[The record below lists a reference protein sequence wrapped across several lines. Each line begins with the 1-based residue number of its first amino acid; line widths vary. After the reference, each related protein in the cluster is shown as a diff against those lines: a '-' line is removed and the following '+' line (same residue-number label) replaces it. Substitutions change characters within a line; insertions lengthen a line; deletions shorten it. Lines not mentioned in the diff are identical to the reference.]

1 MKNSISLKKIGSYLV
16 LMTIIAVAF
25 CGCGKKDISE
35 SPITKIDDLPN
46 KIIGTQMGTT
56 GDIYASDYTEQGSQ
70 IKQFNKGADAIMA
83 LKQGKVDCVIIDSE
97 PAKKFV
103 DINPDLS
110 ILPEEFV
117 VENYSICIAKG
128 NDELLDKVNKAIT
141 ELKENGTLDK
151 ILLNY
156 IGDDTGNTP
165 YISSPDIDRSNG
177 TLTMATN
184 AAFEP
189 YEYIENGKIIGIDA
203 DMAQA
208 VADILGMK
216 LVIQDMEFDSIITAV
231 SSGKADMGVAGMTVT
246 EDRLKNINF
255 TQPYTTSHQVVIVNN
270 GGSGDGSF
278 LSDFKQQFHANFI
291 TDSRWKYITNGVL
304 TTLRISFFAV
314 IIGVVGGFILAI
326 IRFSCDMNKKF
337 KILNNICRLYITI
350 IRGTPAMIQLLII
363 YYVVF
368 ASSNIDAV
376 LVATIAF
383 GLNSSAY
390 IAEIVRSGLSS
401 IDEGQFE
408 AGRSLGFNYS
418 RTMLYFILPQA
429 IKNILP
435 ALGNEFIVLLKE
447 TSISGY
453 IGIRDLTRGGDL
465 IRSRTYDAFMPLI
478 AVALIYLVIVIFL
491 SSLVGKL
498 ERRLKNDAR

>member
-1 MKNSISLKKIGSYLV
+1 MKSFLKLKKASAYLA
-16 LMTIIAVAF
+16 IIVIITVVF
-25 CGCGKKDISE
+25 CGCGKKGISQ
-35 SPITKIDDLPN
+35 SSIKKIDDLPN

-56 GDIYASDYTEQGSQ
+56 GDIYASDYIEHGSK
-70 IKQFNKGADAIMA
+70 IKQFNKAADAVMA

-103 DINPDLS
+103 ALNPELS

-117 VENYSICIAKG
+117 VEDYSICIAKG
-128 NDELLDKVNKAIT
+128 NDELLEKVDDAIT
-141 ELKENGTLDK
+141 MLKEDGTLDK
-151 ILLNY
+151 ILSNY
-156 IGDDTGNTP
+156 IGDETGNTP
-165 YISSPDIDRSNG
+165 YTSPVDIVRSNG
-177 TLTMATN
+177 VLTMATN

-189 YEYIENGKIIGIDA
+189 YEYIENGKIVGIDA

-208 VADILGMK
+208 VADILGMN

-246 EDRLKNINF
+246 EDRMKNINF
-255 TQPYTTSHQVVIVNN
+255 TQSYTTSRQVVIVN
-270 GGSGDGSF
+270 GGGGGDGSF
-278 LSDFKQQFHANFI
+278 ISGFKEQFHENFI
-291 TDSRWKYITNGVL
+291 VDSRWRYIADGVL

-337 KILNNICRLYITI
+337 RVLNNICRLYITI

-368 ASSNIDAV
+368 SSSNIDAV
-376 LVATIAF
+376 FVATIAF

-408 AGRSLGFNYS
+408 AGRSLGFNYV
-418 RTMLYFILPQA
+418 RTMMYFILPQA

-453 IGIRDLTRGGDL
+453 IGIRDLTRGGDF
-465 IRSRTYDAFMPLI
+465 IRSRTYNAFMPLI
-478 AVALIYLVIVIFL
+478 AVALIYLVLVVLL
-491 SSLVGKL
+491 SMLVSKF
-498 ERRLKNDAR
+498 ERRLKNNAR

>member
-1 MKNSISLKKIGSYLV
+1 MKKSVSLKKICSYLL
-16 LMTIIAVAF
+16 LMAIITVAF
-25 CGCGKKDISE
+25 CGCGKKETSE
-35 SPITKIDDLPN
+35 SSITKIDDLPN
-46 KIIGTQMGTT
+46 KTIGTQMGTT
-56 GDIYASDYTEQGSQ
+56 GDIYASDYTEQGST

-103 DINPDLS
+103 AINPELS

-117 VENYSICIAKG
+117 VEDYSICIAKG
-128 NDELLDKVNKAIT
+128 NDELLEKVNNAISQ
-141 ELKENGTLDK
+141 LKDQGTLDT
-151 ILLNY
+151 ILSNY
-156 IGDDTGNTP
+156 IGDDTGKTP
-165 YISSPDIDRSNG
+165 YVSDPDIVLSNG

-189 YEYIENGKIIGIDA
+189 YEYIENGKIVGIDA

-208 VADILGMK
+208 VADILGMD

-246 EDRLKNINF
+246 EDRMKNINF

-270 GGSGDGSF
+270 GGGGDGSF
-278 LSDFKQQFHANFI
+278 ISDFKEQFHTNFVV
-291 TDSRWKYITNGVL
+291 DSRWKYITNGVL

-408 AGRSLGFNYS
+408 AGRSLGFNYVK
-418 RTMLYFILPQA
+418 TMLYFILPQA